1 MHPMPRNARALALQ
15 AVKTTAAVA
24 DRVHPPRRGVVV
36 LIYHRVEAGS
46 GLQVDLPAGLF
57 DEQMHFLAER
67 RRACTLSDALV
78 ALARDEPPDR
88 DPVVVTFD
96 DGTAD
101 FAERALPVLERH
113 RVPVTLYVATDF
125 VERQR
130 PFPNGGTPLS
140 WAALGDAVTTG
151 LVSVGSHT
159 DTHAVVDGLSST
171 ALEQELDRS
180 TRLIE
185 DRLQTAAHDFAYPKG
200 VAGASGADA
209 AVRRRFR
216 SAALGAV
223 GANPYGRTDPYRL
236 ARSPIQRADGMRW
249 FARKVDGGMSLEG
262 TLRRAL
268 NRRRYSGAIT

>member
-1 MHPMPRNARALALQ
+1 MHLMPRSARALALQ

-24 DRVHPPRRGVVV
+24 DRVRPPPRGVVL

-46 GLQVDLPAGLF
+46 GLEVDLPADLF
-57 DEQMHFLAER
+57 DEQMQFLAEQH
-67 RRACTLSDALV
+67 RASMLSDALG
-78 ALARDEPPDR
+78 ALARDEPPER
-88 DPVVVTFD
+88 DSVVVTFD

-101 FAERALPVLERH
+101 FADRALPVLEHH

-140 WAALGDAVTTG
+140 WAALADAVTTG

-159 DTHAVVDGLSST
+159 DTHAVVDGLPTT

-185 DRLQTAAHDFAYPKG
+185 DRLQTAARDFAYPKG
-200 VAGASGADA
+200 VAGSAAADA

-216 SAALGAV
+216 SAALGVV

-249 FARKVDGGMSLEG
+249 FARKVEGGLSLEG